1 MARRIP
7 LSGYYYP
14 NKLARIYILAL
25 EEVLGK
31 NGLNA
36 LLNLAGLSHLIDNYP
51 PDNFDKE
58 FDFADFSALNMAL
71 EEMYGPRGSRGLELR
86 AGRAAFAL
94 GLPGFGPLVG
104 MGDLAFR
111 ALPLSAKLKVG
122 LPALAQIFTQ
132 FSDQVSKVEDKGEYY
147 TYTMDPCPVCWG
159 RHSDRPICFAGMGV
173 IEEGLHW
180 VSGGK
185 KFRIDEIDCVA
196 AGGKVCTYA
205 IYKEPIG

>member
-1 MARRIP
+1 
-7 LSGYYYP
+7 
-14 NKLARIYILAL
+14 
-25 EEVLGK
+25 
-31 NGLNA
+31 
-36 LLNLAGLSHLIDNYP
+36 
-51 PDNFDKE
+51 
-58 FDFADFSALNMAL
+58 
-71 EEMYGPRGSRGLELR
+71 
-86 AGRAAFAL
+86 
-94 GLPGFGPLVG
+94 

-111 ALPLSAKLKVG
+111 PPLSAKLKVG

-159 RHSDRPICFAGMGV
+159 CHSDRPICFAGMGV

-196 AGGKVCTYA
+196 AEAKFALTPFIKNPSANQDWGPACRSRFSS
-205 IYKEPIG
+205 